1 MAEIKTLER
10 PPLSAWQVESL
21 RMTAFPS
28 PAAQIEA
35 EPRWWTYLV
44 GEPSETQVTQR
55 KQGIRREEGSFA
67 NGRLLLTIQPSRVDW
82 LYRAEDDAESDR
94 EGPAMIGPLPESL
107 MTFSQL
113 MTRWL
118 ESRECPVTQR
128 LAFGATLWQPVDDR
142 QTGYRQLAAY
152 LPGLQLSLEGA
163 TDFLY
168 QINRARNSC
177 SAIAGLRINR
187 LSKWSVSFWAIAELP
202 LVPETRLRVRQK
214 GTGCRLELDI
224 NTHPDFPDDLP
235 QDQLGQIFNE
245 LVTLGQEIAR
255 EGDIP

>member
-1 MAEIKTLER
+1 
-10 PPLSAWQVESL
+10 
-21 RMTAFPS
+21 
-28 PAAQIEA
+28 
-35 EPRWWTYLV
+35 
-44 GEPSETQVTQR
+44 
-55 KQGIRREEGSFA
+55 
-67 NGRLLLTIQPSRVDW
+67 
-82 LYRAEDDAESDR
+82 
-94 EGPAMIGPLPESL
+94 MIGPLPESL
-107 MTFSQL
+107 NIFPQL

-128 LAFGATLWQPVDDR
+128 LAFGATLWQPVDDQ

-152 LPGLQLSLEGA
+152 LPGLQLALEGEGA
-163 TDFLY
+163 SDFLY
-168 QINRARNSC
+168 QINRARNSS

-202 LVPETRLRVRQK
+202 LVPEARFRFHQK

-224 NTHPDFPDDLP
+224 NTHPDFPGDLP